1 MLSAFHSADSR
12 SPLPHQFIDHFREK
26 GIGDKWISFPGYFL
40 SNGYTTL
47 GGELALYTLHGVSSH
62 SHKISL

>member
-26 GIGDKWISFPGYFL
+26 GIGDKWVSFPGYFL

-47 GGELALYTLHGVSSH
+47 GGEWAYALTPLNGIRLVVC
-62 SHKISL
+62 